1 MGSQIRQLSL
11 DSPGRACQVHSC
23 SPGFLENPSKAAG
36 GDRSC
41 SANPF
46 CSAQPQ
52 LARAQWLCLDSHWDH
67 SKVRE
72 AQGHRMLLKHPCGM
86 GMVSSCPA
94 TGVTALCLSGTP
106 VVWAQCHGDSVA
118 TTLLSLILHPALQ
131 GFLGVSRSRVGEGWV
146 TAVCLLTK
154 GV

>member
-86 GMVSSCPA
+86 GMDFLVP
-94 TGVTALCLSGTP
+94 
-106 VVWAQCHGDSVA
+106 CHGCDSSVPLWH
-118 TTLLSLILHPALQ
+118 TSGVGSVPRGLCGHHPALSYPPPYSAGIFGSVQVQ
-131 GFLGVSRSRVGEGWV
+131 GG
-146 TAVCLLTK
+146 
-154 GV
+154 